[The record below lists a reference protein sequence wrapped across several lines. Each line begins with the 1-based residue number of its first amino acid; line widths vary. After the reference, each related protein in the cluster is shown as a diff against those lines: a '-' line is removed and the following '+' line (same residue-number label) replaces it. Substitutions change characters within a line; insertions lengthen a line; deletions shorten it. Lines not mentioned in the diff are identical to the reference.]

1 MRLTTALLTIVVAGG
16 CIPGQAT
23 ILYYATVDTSSQ
35 LGQYGYVDLQ
45 FNPSVLSTEAATAT
59 VFTFST
65 DGTLNPAD
73 PLNGTVGD
81 VTGALPASV
90 TLANTDST
98 NEYTEGMQF
107 GGTITFFLNFDG
119 PAIDAPDGRGGGTF
133 VLDFLD
139 SSGNFLFTS
148 DPSGSTPFNWTT
160 GYINV
165 NGDGSTSVT
174 TPPGPSNGPSVATFT
189 LVPEPSTRLLIVPAL
204 LALGSARRRRGA
216 C

>member
-1 MRLTTALLTIVVAGG
+1 MRLTTALFMILAACAWVPAQAGTIS
-16 CIPGQAT
+16 
-23 ILYYATVDTSSQ
+23 YYATVDTSSQ
-35 LGQYGYVDLQ
+35 SGQYGYIDLQ

-65 DGTLNPAD
+65 DGVLNPAD

-81 VTGALPASV
+81 VTGTLRASV
-90 TLANTDST
+90 VLANTFST

-107 GGTITFFLNFDG
+107 GGTISFFLNFDG
-119 PAIDAPDGRGGGTF
+119 PALDAPDGRGGGTF

-139 SSGNFLFTS
+139 ITGNFLFTS
-148 DPSGSTPFNWTT
+148 DPSGSTAFSWTT

-165 NGDGSTSVT
+165 NGDGSTSVI

-189 LVPEPSTRLLIVPAL
+189 AVPEPSAALLVLPAL
-204 LALGSARRRRGA
+204 FALGVARRRLG
-216 C
+216 